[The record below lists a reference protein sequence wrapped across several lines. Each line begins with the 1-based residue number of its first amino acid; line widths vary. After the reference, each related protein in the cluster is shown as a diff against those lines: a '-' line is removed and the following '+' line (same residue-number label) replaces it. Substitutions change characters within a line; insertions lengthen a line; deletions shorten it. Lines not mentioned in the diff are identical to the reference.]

1 MRTKTPTGTQAGSLT
16 VGDPKRDGWSEYDA
30 LSNAT
35 PKTGENRKY
44 TDTKI
49 RKEEE
54 EEKEGI
60 KTESAFRFP
69 TVGPRA
75 KKRSQLAACPMAG
88 RISSPAA
95 SLIHG
100 VERRK
105 VPGKSTPPSLEVFES
120 AVEGGGRLGRVP
132 RGPLQPRGCPLA
144 RQVKGDAAKILPKRP
159 G

>member
-1 MRTKTPTGTQAGSLT
+1 M
-16 VGDPKRDGWSEYDA
+16 GDPKRDGWSEYDA

-75 KKRSQLAACPMAG
+75 KKKA
-88 RISSPAA
+88 SSRHAQW
-95 SLIHG
+95 
-100 VERRK
+100 
-105 VPGKSTPPSLEVFES
+105 PGEFH
-120 AVEGGGRLGRVP
+120 RQ
-132 RGPLQPRGCPLA
+132 PLH
-144 RQVKGDAAKILPKRP
+144 
-159 G
+159 